1 MSLVKWLFICLI
13 TDNTAVVFIEGD
25 IFMVTYQEK
34 NFLCLLEKFENE
46 YLEIA
51 RKKEDEE
58 NKWRKAFIAEYPRED
73 ILSMQIDSYLISR
86 KRADNTFCRRI
97 CSELNNVFH
106 INVGDNVWEEVFGI
120 AVKNGKQLKMSK
132 SLVNKYGDDYNSAF
146 AYIKK
151 EIISL
156 LNEVDKGN
164 YAAVECC
171 ELSYDVKYMLLII
184 YCPDK
189 ILPVCNINLIF
200 RYCERTG
207 ITFDY
212 YKEIIHCSN
221 LLISFK
227 NDVPEFHD
235 WSHSIFTSFCDWL
248 YKNNRDIDGN
258 FLRSEARIT
267 KTSIITEI
275 DDLNLK
281 GEEKDAIVKMRVNQ
295 GVFRNKLLQRYD
307 ACCICGISNQSLLIA
322 SHIKPWSISEPV
334 EKLDIDNG
342 FLMCP
347 NHDRLFDKGLITFDD
362 DGKIMISNKLSD
374 TDKEALN
381 ISDEINILIT
391 QNNRKYLQYHRQKV
405 FENI

>member
-1 MSLVKWLFICLI
+1 MVK
-13 TDNTAVVFIEGD
+13 
-25 IFMVTYQEK
+25 YQEK
-34 NFLCLLEKFENE
+34 YFLSLLEKFENE

-132 SLVNKYGDDYNSAF
+132 CLVNKYGDDYNSAF

-281 GEEKDAIVKMRVNQ
+281 GEEKDAIVKIRVNQ
-295 GVFRNKLLQRYD
+295 GVFRNKLLQRYG
-307 ACCICGISNQSLLIA
+307 ACCICGISNQSLLTA
-322 SHIKPWSISEPV
+322 SHIKPWAVSNPRTERTNPR
-334 EKLDIDNG
+334 NG
-342 FLMCP
+342 LCL
-347 NHDRLFDKGLITFDD
+347 NALHDKAFDKGLITVLPDYTIRVSSQLQNTNGPD
-362 DGKIMISNKLSD
+362 QDSIAWLMQCNHSKIRLPEKFFPK
-374 TDKEALN
+374 KE
-381 ISDEINILIT
+381 
-391 QNNRKYLQYHRQKV
+391 YLEYHNDV
-405 FENI
+405 IFIP